1 MTVEIIGFPRS
12 NFVRAVRMAAEEKGI
27 SYDHNKATPHSDEV
41 KAINPF
47 GLIPVMK
54 DGGLE
59 ISESIAIAQYFDR
72 AFDGPALVP
81 SDAKAAAKVDQWVA
95 RITTSLDQLLMRRY
109 VVPYAFHRD
118 DDGNVIRTEID
129 KAVKRFPKVFPM
141 LDAAVADGFIAGADF
156 SLADCF
162 LTPMLAAVSNFPEG
176 KEAIEANPNLKAYFE
191 RMSARESFQN
201 TAG

>member
-1 MTVEIIGFPRS
+1 
-12 NFVRAVRMAAEEKGI
+12 
-27 SYDHNKATPHSDEV
+27 
-41 KAINPF
+41 
-47 GLIPVMK
+47 
-54 DGGLE
+54 LE

-162 LTPMLAAVSNFPEG
+162 LAPMLAAVSNFPEG